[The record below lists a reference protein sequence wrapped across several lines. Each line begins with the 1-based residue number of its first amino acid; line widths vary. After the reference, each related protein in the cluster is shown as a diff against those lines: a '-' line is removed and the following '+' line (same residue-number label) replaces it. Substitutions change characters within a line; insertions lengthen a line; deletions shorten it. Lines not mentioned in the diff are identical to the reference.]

1 MYVTHQELRAAL
13 QDMMGQIREMLVN
26 RATISAPRCT
36 IDAVSTT
43 ETGSQFLT
51 DRVKLWKSTDP
62 KIKDAATSI
71 GRLEY
76 AGHLVIPRLRE
87 PAQVIGDASNGQ
99 YFPLA
104 SQNYRPRGGSPGDA
118 CQYNLTDASAQRATM
133 WTRETGKIEIDS
145 GFSIPSLQ
153 DVVVNHGTLKVARVT
168 DIVVSGQLQVEMK
181 VDPMTMSLNVKMTYR
196 SDDPN
201 SPYHFVPKVL
211 MDFNVPGG
219 TPNVPPD
226 GFQEDVVIGG
236 TITTGADH
244 FKA

>member
-1 MYVTHQELRAAL
+1 MYVTRPELNAAL
-13 QDMMGQIREMLVN
+13 RDMMDQIREMFAG
-26 RATISAPRCT
+26 RAAISAPLGSLDN
-36 IDAVSTT
+36 ISTADSGA
-43 ETGSQFLT
+43 ELLV
-51 DRVKLWKSTDP
+51 DRVRLWGSTDSSDP
-62 KIKDAATSI
+62 DAATTL

-76 AGHLVIPRLRE
+76 AGHLTIPRLRE

-104 SQNYRPRGGSPGDA
+104 SATYRPSGGKVGDS
-118 CQYNLTDASAQRATM
+118 CQYNLTDTTAQRATM
-133 WTRETGKIEIDS
+133 WTRETGKVEIDS
-145 GFSIPSLQ
+145 GFSAPASQ
-153 DVVVNHGTLKVARVT
+153 DVVVNHGTLKVARVS

-181 VDPMTMSLNVKMTYR
+181 IDPMTMSLNVKMTYR

-201 SPYHFVPKVL
+201 SAYHFIPKTL

-226 GFQEDVVIGG
+226 GFQEDVIIGG